1 MSNTGCYR
9 LFTKLDSPKRYLSL
23 TVDELIVAIIG
34 FSLLTLTNYKVLSA
48 LFCLSVVFV
57 LRILKR
63 GNGPSALLVLAYW
76 HLPHAVTRFFL
87 PRLPASHHRI
97 WGSFKEQ

>member
-9 LFTKLDSPKRYLSL
+9 LFTKLDAPKRFFSL
-23 TVDELIVAIIG
+23 TVDELVVAIIG

-48 LFCLSVVFV
+48 MFGLGLVFV

-63 GNGPSALLVLAYW
+63 GNGPKSLLVLAYW
-76 HLPHAVTRFFL
+76 HLPHAITRFFL
-87 PRLPASHHRI
+87 PRLPASHHRV
-97 WGSFKEQ
+97 WGSFKEE